1 MVIVVGELRRVEQG
15 RPVVLLVIAEHADVG
30 FHPLIVVFDLSLC
43 LRVIGRGESLVD
55 IERFEEASSVIGG
68 EQGTPICIVDPGYSV
83 VFPHVS

>member
-15 RPVVLLVIAEHADVG
+15 RPVVLLVVAEHADVG
-30 FHPLIVVFDLSLC
+30 LHPLVIIFDLSLG

-55 IERFEEASSVIGG
+55 IERFEEASCVIGC

-83 VFPHVS
+83 MFPHMS